1 ACPAC
6 PGRAC
11 PELLVLSLSKGS
23 KGPGEPAC
31 PEPVEGSK
39 GRRVAAIYILQ
50 QMTAKRTDPMTPKA
64 NDTEFNEN
72 EAL

>member
-1 ACPAC
+1 VGAAFP
-6 PGRAC
+6 
-11 PELLVLSLSKGS
+11 VLSL
-23 KGPGEPAC
+23 
-31 PEPVEGSK
+31 PVLSLSK

>member
-1 ACPAC
+1 MVNYSVGAAFP
-6 PGRAC
+6 
-11 PELLVLSLSKGS
+11 VLSLPVLPVPGIVPGS
-23 KGPGEPAC
+23 L
-31 PEPVEGSK
+31 SK